1 MTDKISLPDIASQVR
16 KIFRDSETDPE
27 GAVEHFLQEQLQ
39 SYPKQDQLHIIR
51 MLQTDFFPETAPQK
65 ETQCLDSESLTKVL
79 SLFLGR
85 RSEDIDHFS
94 EETLENLGESLNTVF
109 DSLNEL
115 ISGINATFMGDST
128 ETEETIRLVIS
139 SHLDSREGG
148 KSLEQ
153 YLNQIK
159 EAFAISHEAF
169 QQAARTK
176 MKEMLDDLSPANIA
190 AQIEKGIK
198 VGPFH
203 KAEMYDLYCEK
214 YKTIEKWLHS
224 GIFIEALLREF
235 EKNCQKFYS
244 QKRGV

>member
-1 MTDKISLPDIASQVR
+1 MNVKIPLPTLASQVR
-16 KIFRDSETDPE
+16 TVFRENDADPE
-27 GAVEHFLQEQLQ
+27 RAVEKFLLDQLQ
-39 SYPKQDQLHIIR
+39 TYPKQDQLHIIR
-51 MLQTDFFPETAPQK
+51 KLKEEFFPRCVTREA
-65 ETQCLDSESLTKVL
+65 QCIDRDSFTKLL
-79 SLFLGR
+79 SLLLGR
-85 RSEDIDHFS
+85 RSEEIDDYS
-94 EETLENLGESLNTVF
+94 EETLEKLGASLNTVF
-109 DSLNEL
+109 NSLNEL
-115 ISGINATFMGDST
+115 ISGINATFMAKTT

-176 MKEMLDDLSPANIA
+176 MKEMLDDLSPTNIA
-190 AQIEKGIK
+190 AQIDKGIK